1 MIHLTGAMGHGAN
14 DGAGTYAGG
23 EVPEAY
29 RVTRRGC
36 PSSEVSRALLP
47 LNPLIGGAPGMD

>member
-1 MIHLTGAMGHGAN
+1 MIHLTGEMGHGAN

-29 RVTRRGC
+29 RVTRRG
-36 PSSEVSRALLP
+36 
-47 LNPLIGGAPGMD
+47 